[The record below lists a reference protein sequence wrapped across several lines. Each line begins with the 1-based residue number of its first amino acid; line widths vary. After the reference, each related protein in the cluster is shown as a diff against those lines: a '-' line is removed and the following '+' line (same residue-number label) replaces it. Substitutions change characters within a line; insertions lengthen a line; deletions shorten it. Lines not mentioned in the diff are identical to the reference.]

1 MSGKKNGKKVVEV
14 PAIPIPDAL
23 KGSIARKLDDP
34 EALEA
39 FPNLMELILPKY
51 GADGKQATQEGTL
64 RIAIKGG
71 RWAITLDLPTYVVT
85 GTVMPLS
92 LTTAL
97 ADLERAIANGM
108 VVFLPGFRKNKKKIP
123 TIDDA

>member
-1 MSGKKNGKKVVEV
+1 MSRKNGKAPEKVAL
-14 PAIPIPDAL
+14 PPIPIPEQL

-51 GADGKQATQEGTL
+51 VDGRQVTQEGTL
-64 RIAIKGG
+64 RIAIRGG
-71 RWAITLDLPTYVVT
+71 RWAITLDLPTFVVS

-92 LTTAL
+92 LTSAL
-97 ADLERAIANGM
+97 ADLERTISQGS
-108 VVFLPGFRKNKKKIP
+108 VIWLPGFRKQKKKIL
-123 TIDDA
+123 TIEDS